1 MRQLCSS
8 NPLSPPKPASPPGA
22 SLCIS
27 FNSDCPGAAAWG
39 AGRLAP
45 PCLLV
50 LGAINANFP
59 KHTGV
64 EVGTAR
70 GHGQPQPPATLSPC
84 RFRYLPET
92 LGGTDEEAAAV
103 SPASW
108 GDIMEQAYGQL
119 KMHRRRL
126 PGVVSRFIFSSARS
140 HFPAILPHGGSK
152 VVLPPPAPW
161 GFWCV
166 EVKQGHLG
174 NMGSSYLKESI
185 TLQVTP
191 NPELPAALPEHPWV
205 LAGLPAAAQ
214 PLGCSLPALAA
225 WQLHGVWL

>member
-50 LGAINANFP
+50 FGAINANFP

-70 GHGQPQPPATLSPC
+70 GYGQPQPPATLSPC

-119 KMHRRRL
+119 KMQRRRL

-152 VVLPPPAPW
+152 VVLPP
-161 GFWCV
+161 CS
-166 EVKQGHLG
+166 
-174 NMGSSYLKESI
+174 MGVLVCRGETGAFGEHGEQLFEGKHRLASHPKPSAASS
-185 TLQVTP
+185 
-191 NPELPAALPEHPWV
+191 
-205 LAGLPAAAQ
+205 LA
-214 PLGCSLPALAA
+214 
-225 WQLHGVWL
+225 